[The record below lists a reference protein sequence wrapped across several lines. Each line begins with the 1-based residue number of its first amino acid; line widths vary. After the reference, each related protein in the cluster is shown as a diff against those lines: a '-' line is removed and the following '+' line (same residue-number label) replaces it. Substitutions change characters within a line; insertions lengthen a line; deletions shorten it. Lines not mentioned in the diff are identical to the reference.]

1 MSSEVEFILE
11 HYRRIGKA
19 TLLRWEIPVFTGI
32 SFHDDETV
40 WYHGQLLAAND
51 CLYRSM
57 GSADY
62 LLFNDLDEFLVPQ
75 EKPTWKDL
83 VSNLDEGPEC
93 RIQAAGIRSFWTE
106 SSSEKTRYKNGTD
119 WRLFLNKTES
129 KTNSKTDETP
139 SSDFESKC
147 AGFSFKSAFFESDLS
162 VDGIPRSI
170 YAFESDLRTK
180 DFSSIRSKCL
190 VKPRLI
196 FEMGIHHVSRVWESQ
211 KIIFSSTLS
220 RSLRRRKDRA
230 QMSSEAPVVALVP
243 MTKAFIHHYRKCVK
257 NLDPE
262 VTCNVL
268 VKDESLFRFLPELR
282 VRLHAILWKLREEFQ
297 WIAETTRK
305 LIHELN

>member
-1 MSSEVEFILE
+1 M
-11 HYRRIGKA
+11 A

-75 EKPTWKDL
+75 QKQTWTEL
-83 VSNLDEGPEC
+83 VSNLDKSPEC
-93 RIQAAGIRSFWTE
+93 HIPTSGIRKDSRRIFP
-106 SSSEKTRYKNGTD
+106 
-119 WRLFLNKTES
+119 NKTLS
-129 KTNSKTDETP
+129 NSNKDENPP
-139 SSDFESKC
+139 SLYKSRC

-196 FEMGIHHVSRVWESQ
+196 FEMGIHHVSRVWETH
-211 KIIFSSTLS
+211 KIIFNSTLS
-220 RSLRRRKDRA
+220 GSLRRRKDKKIQR
-230 QMSSEAPVVALVP
+230 SSGIPVVAIAPV
-243 MTKAFIHHYRKCVK
+243 TQAFIHHYRKCVK

-262 VTCNVL
+262 VTCNIL

-297 WIAETTRK
+297 WITETTRK
-305 LIHELN
+305 LIHKLH